1 MRRRWWWWGEEVRNL
16 WIGLADECCAQ
27 KLYYMCGGWRCLTMQ
42 RCDVF
47 LKWKKNEL
55 LYLILKKKNFFG
67 CSCRKKL
74 LYWLLVKKNNNNKN
88 KKYIYVK
95 VNLQTKKERKIRCSF
110 CWSWWN
116 KGGLHIPMVA
126 TCPWRRDSCFGPLCP
141 IGGSAHIL
149 PEPKWVYSCRGS
161 VLP

>member
-1 MRRRWWWWGEEVRNL
+1 
-16 WIGLADECCAQ
+16 
-27 KLYYMCGGWRCLTMQ
+27 MQ

-95 VNLQTKKERKIRCSF
+95 VNLQTKKERKILCSF
-110 CWSWWN
+110 C
-116 KGGLHIPMVA
+116 
-126 TCPWRRDSCFGPLCP
+126 
-141 IGGSAHIL
+141 
-149 PEPKWVYSCRGS
+149 
-161 VLP
+161 